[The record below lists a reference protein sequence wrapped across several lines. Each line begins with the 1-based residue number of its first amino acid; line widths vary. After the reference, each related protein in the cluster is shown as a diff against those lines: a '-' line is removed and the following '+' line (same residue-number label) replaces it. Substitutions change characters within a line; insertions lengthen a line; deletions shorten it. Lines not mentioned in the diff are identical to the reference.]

1 MSFLIF
7 AYRKLS
13 LKRKINDL
21 NFKVM
26 MLQDKEQA
34 ALTKISDTQQ
44 SMSTMQSIMTAT
56 GSAQMSQMTNSI
68 MSKYYEK
75 GENGAMTPKA
85 GIDANV
91 VNQEMYKANYEHA
104 AQESLFKGM
113 FDAKNKAELTVL
125 NQQSTQI
132 GQQKSAIESQL
143 KQLNSE
149 LEGVEKGEDQAA
161 KQDAPKFGLG

>member
-1 MSFLIF
+1 MGFLIF

-26 MLQDKEQA
+26 MLQDKEQSM
-34 ALTKISDTQQ
+34 LTKIGNTQQ
-44 SMSTMQSIMTAT
+44 SMSNMQSIMTAT
-56 GSAQMSQMTNSI
+56 GSAQMAQMTNSI
-68 MSKYYEK
+68 LAKYYDKDDK
-75 GENGAMTPKA
+75 GNMKLKA
-85 GIDANV
+85 DTDANLL
-91 VNQEMYKANYEHA
+91 NQEMYKANYEHA

-113 FDAKNKAELTVL
+113 FDAKNKSELTVL

-132 GQQKSAIESQL
+132 SQQKASIESQL
-143 KQLNSE
+143 KQLSGE
-149 LEGVEKGEDQAA
+149 LEGVEKAEDQAA